1 MEGIR
6 PLHLNYNYGEYIMS
20 ISKDDLVKRKEQI
33 KKDFDTLVEQIKEQE
48 EKVKSM
54 KNNLNALAGAS
65 QQCDLFIKQI
75 EDKGEP
81 MPPEKAQALEI
92 ATS

>member
-1 MEGIR
+1 
-6 PLHLNYNYGEYIMS
+6 MS
-20 ISKDDLVKRKEQI
+20 ISKDELLKRRTEIVEDSKKIQDQI
-33 KKDFDTLVEQIKEQE
+33 LEGEKAIKQLR
-48 EKVKSM
+48 
-54 KNNLNALAGAS
+54 NNLNALAGAA

-81 MPPEKAQALEI
+81 MPPEKAQALDI

>member
-6 PLHLNYNYGEYIMS
+6 PLHFNYNGEYIMS
-20 ISKDDLVKRKEQI
+20 ISKDELVKRKEAI
-33 KKDFDTLVEQIKEQE
+33 KKDFDALVKQISELE
-48 EKVKSM
+48 EKIKSM

-65 QQCDLFIKQI
+65 QQCDMFIKQI

-81 MPPEKAQALEI
+81 MPPEKQQALEI

>member
-1 MEGIR
+1 
-6 PLHLNYNYGEYIMS
+6 MS
-20 ISKDDLVKRKEQI
+20 ISKDELLKRKSDIVEDSKKIQDQI
-33 KKDFDTLVEQIKEQE
+33 LEGENALKQLR
-48 EKVKSM
+48 
-54 KNNLNALAGAS
+54 NNLNALAGAA

-81 MPPEKAQALEI
+81 MPPEKAQALDI